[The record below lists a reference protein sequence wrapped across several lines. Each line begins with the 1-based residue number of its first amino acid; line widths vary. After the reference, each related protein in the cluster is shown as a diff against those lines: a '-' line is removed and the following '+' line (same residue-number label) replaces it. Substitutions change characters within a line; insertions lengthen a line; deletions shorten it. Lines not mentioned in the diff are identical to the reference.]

1 MERFKGIIYTM
12 ISAITFGVM
21 PILARFAYDAGVNA
35 FTLVFFRSFFAI
47 FMLLI
52 YLIIKKVDL
61 KINKN
66 QIKTLIILGILGFT
80 LTTLTLFMSYN
91 YISVGLATTLHFT
104 YPVVVTVISIIL
116 FKEKVYS
123 SKIFALIISVVGI
136 YLLIENDSC
145 NLSMKGV
152 FLALISGVF
161 YSYYLLGVAHSKIK
175 TLNCFVLTFYLSI
188 VSSIFLFITGT
199 FSGQLSFNFSANA
212 WWLSIIISFLT
223 SIVAVI
229 ALQIGIKTIGAST
242 ASILSTFEPIVGI
255 LLGVLILNEGITIKS
270 IIGCTFVI
278 FSVIILT
285 LGEKRIQKQSN
296 KKVSA

>member
-12 ISAITFGVM
+12 LSAITFGVM
-21 PILARFAYDAGVNA
+21 PILARFAYDGGINA
-35 FTLVFFRSFFAI
+35 FTLVFLRSFFAV

-52 YLIIKKVDL
+52 YLIIKKVDF
-61 KINKN
+61 KINKE

-80 LTTLTLFMSYN
+80 LTTLTLFTSYN

-104 YPVVVTVISIIL
+104 YPVVVTVLSIIL
-116 FKEKVYS
+116 FKEKIYS
-123 SKIFALIISVVGI
+123 SKIIALIISVVGI
-136 YLLIENDSC
+136 YLLIENDGG

-152 FLALISGVF
+152 LLALVSGFF

-175 TLNCFVLTFYLSI
+175 NLNCFLLTFYLSI
-188 VSSIFLFITGT
+188 VASIFLFIVGIL
-199 FSGQLSFNFSANA
+199 SSQLSFNISTNA
-212 WWLSIIISFLT
+212 WGMSIMISFLT
-223 SIVAVI
+223 SIIAVI
-229 ALQIGIKTIGAST
+229 ALQIGIKIIGPST

-255 LLGVLILNEGITIKS
+255 LLGVVILNESITIRS
-270 IIGCTFVI
+270 VLGCTFVI
-278 FSVIILT
+278 LSVIILT